1 MNVLLEVPSCVDA
14 LVTRTPEATRQTSSA
29 PLLQII
35 WRPKALLAKA
45 QRKYAEFFGTKKL
58 ACRKMEPLALS
69 DRAKQVRTRAIKT
82 SKPSGLQPG
91 VASSNKPGAPRT
103 VAKIEM
109 RRRWTSHVKQLVK
122 NEKAGGGF
130 QTSTASPGCTA
141 RQKMALAALA
151 ARKSRDRS
159 EFDKAEKL
167 TGLVRP
173 VKPLRTLA
181 KAKAKGVKR
190 RALQSVWFE
199 NMQVAKAAK
208 MDVAATQNKTAAE
221 VLVVDDYEKTLKAG
235 ALGLHCRLHGKILAA
250 KTAKIDGGK
259 LTGPHTRFSKP
270 TQKRLIYA
278 SSAAKQKHS
287 LIVKELQNAPCIKF
301 VPSEDIFFHACK
313 DPAHRDSQ
321 RSCLVVRAEIAALLQ
336 RLHAADLPGVA
347 VLTATHF
354 VEDIGVIS

>member
-1 MNVLLEVPSCVDA
+1 
-14 LVTRTPEATRQTSSA
+14 
-29 PLLQII
+29 
-35 WRPKALLAKA
+35 
-45 QRKYAEFFGTKKL
+45 
-58 ACRKMEPLALS
+58 
-69 DRAKQVRTRAIKT
+69 
-82 SKPSGLQPG
+82 
-91 VASSNKPGAPRT
+91 
-103 VAKIEM
+103 
-109 RRRWTSHVKQLVK
+109 
-122 NEKAGGGF
+122 
-130 QTSTASPGCTA
+130 
-141 RQKMALAALA
+141 MAFAALA
-151 ARKSRDRS
+151 ARQSRDRS
-159 EFDKAEKL
+159 EFHQAEKEI
-167 TGLVRP
+167 GLVRP
-173 VKPLRTLA
+173 VKPLRTQA

-190 RALQSVWFE
+190 GAVQSVWFE

-221 VLVVDDYEKTLKAG
+221 VLVVGDYEKTLKAG

-301 VPSEDIFFHACK
+301 VPSEDILVHACK

-336 RLHAADLPGVA
+336 RLQAADLPGVA